1 MIEAVLVVLAYAGL
15 TLWWLW
21 PLPTAPAA
29 AALIAHDPFVGFTDY
44 YLVLWILAWG
54 AHALSRSPLHL
65 FDANVFH
72 PAPASLAFSE
82 HLLGH
87 QPLFAPVYWISGNA
101 VLAANVLLFAMQV
114 ACAATTYALVRRFAS
129 APAAFL
135 AGTLFASCPWRY
147 ETTQQFHLLGTQYL
161 PLVVLF
167 AERLLERGRRRDACF
182 LAVAASLQVLSSV
195 YFAFATVLLL
205 AGYLPLALV
214 RWRAR
219 LDLRRATRL
228 AMALAVPAIL
238 LGATSLPYMRLR
250 AAGLIPVYWQGNALG
265 VEYAPAMVWRLLTTS
280 AVGALGYLLGAV
292 ALLPPWRGRG

>member
-87 QPLFAPVYWISGNA
+87 QPLFA
-101 VLAANVLLFAMQV
+101 F
-114 ACAATTYALVRRFAS
+114 
-129 APAAFL
+129 
-135 AGTLFASCPWRY
+135 CPWRY

-250 AAGLIPVYWQGNALG
+250 VARLIPVYWQGNALG
-265 VEYAPAMVWRLLTTS
+265 VEHAPAMVWRLLTTFS
-280 AVGALGYLLGAV
+280 V
-292 ALLPPWRGRG
+292 